1 MLTESLNETLRPI
14 REKRAQLEKSP
25 DYIREVLL
33 HGAEVAQKVAQETLK
48 EVRTAMNM
56 VI

>member
-1 MLTESLNETLRPI
+1 M